1 MSAPR
6 PETPAWLLRPEPGL
20 CACGCVGRRRRG
32 SFLDAT
38 LRATTAAVARV
49 LFDDDEASLDLPLQR
64 IDPAVKILAATVLL
78 LAAALV
84 HHVVVLV
91 ALSIALLAL
100 AAGCGLPAGRL
111 ARRVWFTVPAFTA
124 LLVVPAMFSFVTTGE
139 VVVPLGSWFGHPVGL
154 TRQGL
159 TAALLLVTRVGAC
172 LTVALLLTTTTR
184 WDRLLGGAR
193 RLGVPR
199 AIVMVASM
207 AYRYL
212 GTLLETVADL
222 FTARKARTVNPSD
235 ATEGRRFVAASA
247 GTLFGASHHLAT
259 EVHEA
264 MIARGYTGE
273 PRLLA
278 RARVRRVDVV
288 WLLGALLGAA
298 SAMGIDRV
306 VLG

>member
-1 MSAPR
+1 VSTAGR
-6 PETPAWLLRPEPGL
+6 EAPAWLLRPEPGL
-20 CACGCVGRRRRG
+20 CSCGCVGRRRRG
-32 SFLDAT
+32 SFLDKT
-38 LRATTAAVARV
+38 LRGTTVALARV
-49 LFDDDEASLDLPLQR
+49 LFDDDEAERDLPLQR
-64 IDPAVKILAATVLL
+64 VDPAVKIVAAALLL

-91 ALSIALLAL
+91 ALSLALLGL
-100 AAGCGLPAGRL
+100 AAGCGVPAGRL

-124 LLVVPAMFSFVTTGE
+124 VVVVPATFSFVTPGE
-139 VVVPLGSWFGHPVGL
+139 VVLPLGTWFGHPVGL

-159 TAALLLVTRVGAC
+159 TAALLLVARVGAC
-172 LTVALLLTTTTR
+172 LTVALSLTMTTR

-207 AYRYL
+207 AFRYL
-212 GTLLETVADL
+212 CTLLETVTDL

-247 GTLFGASHHLAT
+247 GTVFGASHHLAT

-273 PRLLA
+273 PRTLA
-278 RARVRRVDVV
+278 RARVRRVDAL
-288 WLLGALLGAA
+288 WFLGALAAATLALGV
-298 SAMGIDRV
+298 DRV